1 MKKNVF
7 IALAWLYVKLRRL
20 YVTAL
25 TVVMATLV
33 AAAQTSGTAG
43 NDRIAQLEKEM
54 YRYYS
59 SNAIDSFMLITDQLI
74 EACREAGPS
83 QERLFYKAWSNQAIY
98 SFNKVNRT
106 RGLELAHQIHD
117 YAYQHDSK
125 FGLYTSTY
133 ALATMSSG
141 LRHFAQAEHEFNEAI
156 NYQHR
161 FFPDES
167 AAAPYLGMA
176 KVYVN
181 LHKPEKVLDCA
192 RKALAEPNVIM
203 QHRLSAWTYIC
214 IAYSNNQYSRDDFN
228 RAYAEREK
236 LKRENGHDDNFGS
249 VVNFYHAM
257 KNGRYAEALNIATN
271 MSGGID
277 RLQFAAQAYAS
288 LGDYRQ
294 AYLYQLRHKEN
305 RDSANTAE
313 VQQMSYEYAAQ
324 IDVTRAENEAKD
336 LRLSKLDLQ
345 IQAAI
350 AIILITLAFF
360 IFYYFRRRKQMREL
374 RQAYNQLADT
384 TTAKERIDSE
394 LRIARDIQMSMVPR
408 TFPAFPDR
416 RDIDLY
422 ATIVPAKQVGGDLYD
437 FFLQDDRLCFCVGDV
452 SGKGIPASLTMAVA
466 VNLFRT
472 VAKEGFPPE
481 VIAAK
486 LNETMSANNE
496 NAVFVTMF
504 IGIIDL
510 KTGNLDYCNCGHNPP
525 VYGERR
531 MHTTQT
537 VFRLLDI
544 ESNVPIGLWPD
555 YTFVGGH
562 LSDIR
567 SSLLF
572 VYTDGVNE
580 AENRMQEQFGEK
592 RMLRVLRESTQPFG
606 ERTPKTRSHFLIDE
620 MKYALDAFVDGA
632 EQSDDLTMLCVSIK

>member
-7 IALAWLYVKLRRL
+7 IILALL
-20 YVTAL
+20 YVTL
-25 TVVMATLV
+25 TV
-33 AAAQTSGTAG
+33 AAQTSDASGSTTAG
-43 NDRIAQLEKEM
+43 DDRIAQLEKEM

-59 SNAIDSFMLITDQLI
+59 TTAIDSFMLITDQLI

-141 LRHFAQAEHEFNEAI
+141 LRHFAQAEHEFTEAI

-176 KVYVN
+176 KIYVN
-181 LHKPEKVLDCA
+181 LDKPEKVLDCA

-203 QHRLSAWTYIC
+203 QHRLTAWTYIC
-214 IAYSNNQYSRDDFN
+214 IAYNNDQYSREDFN

-236 LKRENGHDDNFGS
+236 LKRDNGHDDSFGP

-257 KNGRYAEALNIATN
+257 KNGRYAEALDIATN
-271 MSGGID
+271 IKGGSD
-277 RLQFAAQAYAS
+277 RLQFMAKAYAR

-294 AYLYQLRHKEN
+294 AYLYQLRRMKF
-305 RDSANTAE
+305 RDSINTAE

-345 IQAAI
+345 IQAALAI
-350 AIILITLAFF
+350 ALITLAFF
-360 IFYYFRRRKQMREL
+360 VFYYFRRRKQMQEL
-374 RQAYNQLADT
+374 RHAYNQLADT

-422 ATIVPAKQVGGDLYD
+422 ATIVPAKAVGGDLYD
-437 FFLQDDRLCFCVGDV
+437 FFLQDDRLYFCVGDV

-466 VNLFRT
+466 INLFRT
-472 VAKEGFPPE
+472 VSKEGFPPE
-481 VIAAK
+481 VIATK
-486 LNETMSANNE
+486 LNDTMSVNNE
-496 NAVFVTMF
+496 SAVFVTMF

-510 KTGNLDYCNCGHNPP
+510 KTGSLDYCNCGHNSP

-531 MHTTQT
+531 MHTSQT
-537 VFRLLDI
+537 IFRFLDV

-567 SSLLF
+567 GNSLF

-620 MKYALDAFVDGA
+620 MKCALDAFVDGA
-632 EQSDDLTMLCVSIK
+632 EQSDDLTMFCVSIK

>member
-7 IALAWLYVKLRRL
+7 IALAGLYVKLRRL

-203 QHRLSAWTYIC
+203 
-214 IAYSNNQYSRDDFN
+214 
-228 RAYAEREK
+228 
-236 LKRENGHDDNFGS
+236 
-249 VVNFYHAM
+249 
-257 KNGRYAEALNIATN
+257 
-271 MSGGID
+271 
-277 RLQFAAQAYAS
+277 
-288 LGDYRQ
+288 
-294 AYLYQLRHKEN
+294 
-305 RDSANTAE
+305 
-313 VQQMSYEYAAQ
+313 
-324 IDVTRAENEAKD
+324 
-336 LRLSKLDLQ
+336 
-345 IQAAI
+345 
-350 AIILITLAFF
+350 
-360 IFYYFRRRKQMREL
+360 
-374 RQAYNQLADT
+374 
-384 TTAKERIDSE
+384 
-394 LRIARDIQMSMVPR
+394 
-408 TFPAFPDR
+408 
-416 RDIDLY
+416 
-422 ATIVPAKQVGGDLYD
+422 
-437 FFLQDDRLCFCVGDV
+437 
-452 SGKGIPASLTMAVA
+452 
-466 VNLFRT
+466 
-472 VAKEGFPPE
+472 
-481 VIAAK
+481 
-486 LNETMSANNE
+486 
-496 NAVFVTMF
+496 
-504 IGIIDL
+504 
-510 KTGNLDYCNCGHNPP
+510 
-525 VYGERR
+525 
-531 MHTTQT
+531 
-537 VFRLLDI
+537 
-544 ESNVPIGLWPD
+544 
-555 YTFVGGH
+555 
-562 LSDIR
+562 
-567 SSLLF
+567 
-572 VYTDGVNE
+572 
-580 AENRMQEQFGEK
+580 
-592 RMLRVLRESTQPFG
+592 
-606 ERTPKTRSHFLIDE
+606 
-620 MKYALDAFVDGA
+620 
-632 EQSDDLTMLCVSIK
+632 